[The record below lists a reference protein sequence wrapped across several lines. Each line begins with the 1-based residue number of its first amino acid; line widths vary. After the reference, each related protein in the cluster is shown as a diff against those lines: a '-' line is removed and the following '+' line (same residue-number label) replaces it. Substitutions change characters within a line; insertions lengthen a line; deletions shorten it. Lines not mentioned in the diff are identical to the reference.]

1 MPVTDRY
8 SQLGQIDLKFYD
20 GLPTGSKNLDGT
32 AAADPVVRATIL
44 AETDITTN
52 SIGPSFTF
60 QGFEGARALLRNVAE
75 PKVTSDA
82 ATKYYVDSVASGLT
96 VKGAVKVRTLLPL
109 PDAVYGTPAGAGAV
123 SNSQISALGPFGSI
137 DSTIFDLDVADG
149 ATLAAQLA
157 NSKFV
162 YVASTDETLATRFL
176 VMDQAVKTQNGVYY
190 LADDGSGAE
199 VGASWKLVRS
209 NNFNDDP
216 SGEIKAGSFV
226 FVTSGKAH
234 KNHGFVLIADGATTV
249 LLTRPATGANSLHF
263 EQFSGAGQLTAG
275 ANLVITG
282 DTIGLNPILAGVTS
296 LGIGTV
302 TTTGAATLNSVVCT
316 NAATVGGALTVT
328 GATALT
334 STATVD
340 GLFTA
345 KLGAV
350 VTTGDLVVG
359 TVTTSPARTELF
371 RVGGAAYIGGTVTL
385 TGVVNSTGTGRS
397 TYNGSALVGAYP
409 SAVGDPLESTTSSTS
424 ALAVAGAAYVHGA
437 FTGTGAATLGSTLS
451 VTGVLTASST
461 STLKGAV
468 TLESSLSV
476 STAATIGT
484 TLGVTGATTLT
495 STLFVTGA
503 TTLQSSLLVTGAAT
517 LQSTLAVSGDCTITG
532 THTTK
537 STSRLVDR
545 VEIGS
550 LLTVTNLSLYGATE
564 YAARLASKLGVA
576 GDAWV
581 DGDLRVMNSCKL
593 GNVSTAKVDVGV
605 TALSTE
611 PATRTASKLRVA
623 GGVFVDEALYVG
635 LGASIAGDVAITGKA
650 TVSGVTNLVA
660 RTDVGTVPVAAAD
673 ISDAMLAVYGT
684 ANVTGI
690 STLRSQVLIGA
701 ALTVT
706 QLADAAIAS
715 PASPKLIVNGGAYI
729 DANLTVKADLAVRG
743 DATLADALTVSG
755 TTILGSAATITPAS
769 GTVGEVGYLGATVA
783 VTGDTTF
790 GGSSN
795 TTTVNTLLS
804 VTGASTLSGAVTV
817 SNTLKV
823 GATGAGNAKAS
834 TFFGTVDITGDVT
847 VNALNKLTATGI
859 GSRVGFVEFGQTADI
874 ATIKST
880 LTVKT
885 VSFVDNN
892 ITTLGDMTC
901 VNVAASKNVTAT
913 EKGTFQQGCYSSSF
927 YATSDA
933 RLKRDVSTV
942 TDALDKCAKLRGV
955 TFKWVAGE
963 DQRDQLGVIAQET
976 QLVFPSLVTEHEGYL
991 RVDYPKLVGLL
1002 IEAVKELDARTRPV
1016 AV

>member
-1 MPVTDRY
+1 MTDRY
-8 SQLGQIDLKFYD
+8 SQLGQIDLNFYD
-20 GLPTGSKNLDGT
+20 GLPTGSKNADGT

-60 QGFEGARALLRNVAE
+60 KGFEGARALLRNVAE
-75 PKVTSDA
+75 PKITSDA

-109 PDAVYGTPAGAGAV
+109 PADAVYGTPAGTGAV

-137 DSTIFDLDVADG
+137 DSAIFDLDVADG

-190 LADDGSGAE
+190 LADDGSGAA

-249 LLTRPATGANSLHF
+249 LLTRPASGANNLHF

-302 TTTGAATLNSVVCT
+302 TTTGAATLNSVACT

-397 TYNGSALVGAYP
+397 TYSGSALVGAYP
-409 SAVGDPLESTTSSTS
+409 SAAGDPLESTTSSTS

-484 TLGVTGATTLT
+484 TLGVTGATTLA
-495 STLFVTGA
+495 STLFVTGT
-503 TTLQSSLLVTGAAT
+503 TTLQSTLLVTGAAT

-605 TALSTE
+605 TALATE

-623 GGVFVDEALYVG
+623 GGVFVDGALYVD

-650 TVSGVTNLVA
+650 TVSGVTNLVS
-660 RTDVGTVPVAAAD
+660 RTDVGTVPIAAAD

-701 ALTVT
+701 ALSVT
-706 QLADAAIAS
+706 QLADAAIVA
-715 PASPKLIVNGGAYI
+715 PASPKLVVNGGAYI
-729 DANLTVKADLAVRG
+729 DANLTVKADFAVRG

-769 GTVGEVGYLGATVA
+769 GTVGQAGYIGATVA

-790 GGSSN
+790 GGSAN

-817 SNTLKV
+817 SNTFKV

-847 VNALNKLTATGI
+847 VNTNNKLTATGT

-955 TFKWVAGE
+955 TFKWIAGE

-976 QLVFPSLVTEHEGYL
+976 QLVYPSLVTEHEGYL

-1016 AV
+1016 AVE

>member
-1 MPVTDRY
+1 M
-8 SQLGQIDLKFYD
+8 
-20 GLPTGSKNLDGT
+20 
-32 AAADPVVRATIL
+32 
-44 AETDITTN
+44 
-52 SIGPSFTF
+52 
-60 QGFEGARALLRNVAE
+60 
-75 PKVTSDA
+75 
-82 ATKYYVDSVASGLT
+82 
-96 VKGAVKVRTLLPL
+96 
-109 PDAVYGTPAGAGAV
+109 
-123 SNSQISALGPFGSI
+123 
-137 DSTIFDLDVADG
+137 
-149 ATLAAQLA
+149 
-157 NSKFV
+157 
-162 YVASTDETLATRFL
+162 
-176 VMDQAVKTQNGVYY
+176 
-190 LADDGSGAE
+190 
-199 VGASWKLVRS
+199 
-209 NNFNDDP
+209 
-216 SGEIKAGSFV
+216 
-226 FVTSGKAH
+226 
-234 KNHGFVLIADGATTV
+234 
-249 LLTRPATGANSLHF
+249 LLTRPLTGANDLHF

-275 ANLVITG
+275 TNLLITG
-282 DTIGLNPILAGVTS
+282 DTIGLNPVLAGVTS

-328 GATALT
+328 GVTSLT
-334 STATVD
+334 MAATVG
-340 GLFTA
+340 GLLTA
-345 KLGAV
+345 SLGAV

-359 TVTTSPARTELF
+359 TTTGRTETF

-385 TGVVNSTGTGRS
+385 TGVVNSTSSGRS
-397 TYNGSALVGAYP
+397 TYSGSALVGAYP
-409 SAVGDPLESTTSSTS
+409 SGQGDPAESTTSSNST
-424 ALAVAGAAYVHGA
+424 LAVAGAAYVHGA

-451 VTGVLTASST
+451 VAGVLTAEST
-461 STLKGAV
+461 SKLKGAV
-468 TLESSLSV
+468 TLDSSLAVATS
-476 STAATIGT
+476 ATIGT
-484 TLGVTGATTLT
+484 TFGVTGETTLT

-503 TTLQSSLLVTGAAT
+503 TTLKSTLLVTGAAT
-517 LQSTLAVSGDCTITG
+517 LQSSLAVSGDCTITG

-550 LLTVTNLSLYGATE
+550 LVTVTDLSMYGTTS

-581 DGDLRVMNSCKL
+581 DGDLRVMSSCLL

-605 TALSTE
+605 TTLAT
-611 PATRTASKLRVA
+611 PPDTRTASKLRVA
-623 GGVFVDEALYVG
+623 GGAFVDGALYVN
-635 LGASIAGDVAITGKA
+635 LGANITGDVAITGKA
-650 TVSGVTNLVA
+650 SVAGVTNLVS
-660 RTDVGTVPVAAAD
+660 RTDVGAVPASAGD

-684 ANVTGI
+684 ANVTGA

-701 ALTVT
+701 ALSVT
-706 QLADAAIAS
+706 QQADAAIAS
-715 PASPKLIVNGGAYI
+715 PASPKLVVNGGAYI
-729 DANLTVKADLAVRG
+729 DANLTVKADLSVRG
-743 DATLADALTVSG
+743 DATLADALTVTG
-755 TTILGSAATITPAS
+755 TTTLGSAATITPAS
-769 GTVGEVGYLGATVA
+769 GTFGELGYLGATVA

-847 VNALNKLTATGI
+847 VNAANKLTATGT
-859 GSRVGFVEFGQTADI
+859 GSRVGFVEFGQTSDI

-880 LTVKT
+880 LTIKT

-892 ITTLGDMTC
+892 ITTTGDMTC

-976 QLVFPSLVTEHEGYL
+976 QQVYPSLVSEHEGYL

-1002 IEAVKELDARTRPV
+1002 IEAVKELDERTRPV
-1016 AV
+1016 ESS

>member
-1 MPVTDRY
+1 MADRY
-8 SQLGQIDLKFYD
+8 SQLGKVELSFYD
-20 GLPTGSKNLDGT
+20 GLPVGSKNADGT
-32 AAADPVVRATIL
+32 AAADPVVRACVV

-52 SIGPSFTF
+52 GIGPSFTF
-60 QGFEGARALLRNVAE
+60 KGFEGSRALLRNVAE
-75 PKVTSDA
+75 PKITSDA

-109 PDAVYGTPAGAGAV
+109 PAVSVYGTPAGAGAV
-123 SNSQISALGPFGSI
+123 SNSQISAPGPFGSI
-137 DSTIFDLDVADG
+137 VSTVFDLDVADG

-157 NSKFV
+157 NDKFV

-176 VMDQAVKTQNGVYY
+176 VMNQASEKQNGVYY
-190 LADDGSGAE
+190 LADDGSSAE

-209 NNFNDDP
+209 SNFNDDP

-226 FVTSGKAH
+226 FVTSGNAH
-234 KNHGFVLIADGATTV
+234 KNHGFVLIADGSATV
-249 LLTRPATGANSLHF
+249 LLTRPASGANNLHF

-282 DTIGLNPILAGVTS
+282 DTISLNPIIAGVTS

-302 TTTGAATLNSVVCT
+302 TTTGAASLNSVSCT

-328 GATALT
+328 GATSLT
-334 STATVD
+334 SSATVG
-340 GLFTA
+340 GLLTA
-345 KLGAV
+345 SLGAV

-359 TVTTSPARTELF
+359 TVTTTPARTELF
-371 RVGGAAYIGGTVTL
+371 RLGGAAYIGGTVTL
-385 TGVVNSTGTGRS
+385 TGVVNSTGSGRS
-397 TYNGSALVGAYP
+397 TYSGSALVGAYP
-409 SAVGDPLESTTSSTS
+409 SAQGDPAESATSSNST
-424 ALAVAGAAYVHGA
+424 LAVAGAAYVHGA

-451 VTGVLTASST
+451 VTGVLTAEST
-461 STLKGAV
+461 SKLKGAV
-468 TLESSLSV
+468 TLDSSLSV
-476 STAATIGT
+476 STSATIGT

-495 STLFVTGA
+495 STLHVTGA
-503 TTLQSSLLVTGAAT
+503 TTLASTLLVTGAAT
-517 LQSTLAVSGDCTITG
+517 LQSSLAVSGDCTITG

-550 LLTVTNLSLYGATE
+550 LLTVTDLSMYGVTS

-581 DGDLRVMNSCKL
+581 DGSLRAMNSCEL

-605 TALSTE
+605 TALAT
-611 PATRTASKLRVA
+611 PPDTRTASKLRVA
-623 GGVFVDEALYVG
+623 GGAFVDGALYVN
-635 LGASIAGDVAITGKA
+635 LGANVTGDVAITGKA
-650 TVSGVTNLVA
+650 SVGGVTHLVS
-660 RTDVGTVPVAAAD
+660 RTDVGAVPASAGD

-684 ANVTGI
+684 ANVTGV

-701 ALTVT
+701 ALSVT

-715 PASPKLIVNGGAYI
+715 PASPKLVVNGGAYI

-743 DATLADALTVSG
+743 DATLADALTVAG
-755 TTILGSAATITPAS
+755 TTTLGSVATITPAS
-769 GTVGEVGYLGATVA
+769 GTVGELGYVGATVA

-847 VNALNKLTATGI
+847 VNAANKLTATGT
-859 GSRVGFVEFGQTADI
+859 GSRVGFVEFGQASDI

-880 LTVKT
+880 LTIKT

-892 ITTLGDMTC
+892 ITTTGDMTC

-913 EKGTFQQGCYSSSF
+913 EKGTFQQGCYSASF

-933 RLKRDVSTV
+933 RLKRDVNTV

-955 TFKWVAGE
+955 TFKWIAGE

-976 QLVFPSLVTEHEGYL
+976 QLVFPSLVTEHEGYM

-1002 IEAVKELDARTRPV
+1002 IEAVKELDARTRV
-1016 AV
+1016 AVE